1 MPKNLSLTLV
11 QPNIKW
17 ESPIDN
23 FKLLNKQLSKME
35 KGESDI
41 LVLPEMF
48 STGFS
53 MNAKKLAEEMEG
65 PAMQWMFETAQG
77 LKSAICGSIM
87 IKEGGKFFNRFIW
100 MEPDGHYDHYDKRHL
115 FRMGKEEKTYTGSTE
130 GIVIEY
136 KGWGFCPMVC
146 YDLRFPVWSR
156 NRILGK
162 GAKAK
167 HDYDVLLYV
176 ANWPAVR
183 TYAWQQLLIAR
194 AIENQCYVA
203 GVNRVGEDGN
213 KIKYCGDSGLYNPL
227 GEPISNLKSNK
238 VGLQTIELNWKALQD
253 IRKKF
258 PVLLDAD
265 KFEVDTRP

>member
-1 MPKNLSLTLV
+1 MPKNLSISLV
-11 QPNIKW
+11 QSALVW

-23 FKLLNKQLSKME
+23 FRNFNKLLSKTGT
-35 KGESDI
+35 GETDVV
-41 LVLPEMF
+41 VLPEMF

-53 MNAKKLAEEMEG
+53 MDAKRLAEEMEG
-65 PAMQWMFETAQG
+65 PSMQWMFETAQG
-77 LKSAICGSIM
+77 LKSAICGSLI
-87 IKEGGKFFNRFIW
+87 IKEDKKYYNRFIW

-115 FRMGKEEKTYTGSTE
+115 FRMAKEEKTYTPSTE
-130 GIVIEY
+130 GLVIEY

-162 GAKAK
+162 GAKARY
-167 HDYDVLLYV
+167 DYDVLLYV
-176 ANWPAVR
+176 ANWPAAR
-183 TYAWQQLLIAR
+183 SYAWQQLLIAR

-203 GVNRVGEDGN
+203 GVNRIGKDG
-213 KIKYCGDSGLYNPL
+213 KEISYRGDSVLLNPL
-227 GEPISNLKSNK
+227 GEKISDLKPNK
-238 VGLQTIELNWKALQD
+238 PGVETIGLNWKALQD

-265 KFEVDTRP
+265 IFGLV